1 MPPKQNK
8 LLAWK
13 RGVDYIIYNPP
24 RKSEQW
30 DEWQKVKE
38 KDEQKIRS

>member
-8 LLAWK
+8 PFVWK

-24 RKSEQW
+24 RKSKQTE
-30 DEWQKVKE
+30 EWNKIKDKE
-38 KDEQKIRS
+38 DDK

>member
-8 LLAWK
+8 PLVWK

-24 RKSEQW
+24 RKSEQTE
-30 DEWQKVKE
+30 EWKKIKDKE
-38 KDEQKIRS
+38 NGRQ